1 MAQWNNNDNASN
13 SVLWAVAQYNT
24 RANTTTQTAFFG
36 NTTVNAFVTGLTLGQ
51 YGVDTGEMRAVR
63 TEGLARPAHAGW
75 VVKKTGS
82 GGRAGRVQYETIV
95 AMGTITGD
103 AENVSFPN
111 YAIVINTQPLSA
123 SANSTNNQVAT
134 FTVNSTSVPTGAT
147 LSYKWQKYNSGSFA
161 NLSNAGAYSNTTT
174 ATLSVQANTA
184 SNGEIYRVMISATGA
199 DTIYSTNAVITITT

>member
-1 MAQWNNNDNASN
+1 MAQWGNNDEASN
-13 SVLWAVAQYNT
+13 SVLWAVEQFNT
-24 RANTTTQTAFFG
+24 KANTTTQTAFFG
-36 NTTVNAFVTGLTLGQ
+36 NTTGNAFVTGVTLGQ

-75 VVKKTGS
+75 VVKTTGS

-103 AENVSFPN
+103 AEDVSFPD
-111 YAIVINTQPLSA
+111 YAIVINTQPLST

-147 LSYKWQKYNSGSFA
+147 LSYKWQKYNGSAFA

-174 ATLSVQANTA
+174 KTLSVKANTA